1 MNFFETLINVTP
13 NFLPFL
19 LEGAGVAIKI
29 AVGAF
34 ILAIIVGIFL
44 ALMLVAQASPIRFLA
59 RSYVELIRGTPALT
73 QLFIIYFGLSE
84 IGLSLSPMAA
94 AIIGLGANGAAYLAE
109 IFRAGIGA
117 IDKGQKE
124 AAASLGL
131 PPIEVMRFIILPQ
144 AIRIMLPPLV
154 NYAVQL
160 LKDTT
165 LASSVAAPEMMFRAR
180 NLVMET
186 YLSMQIYLLVACI
199 YLTICIPLSR
209 LASRL
214 HKPNRG
220 AAH

>member
-117 IDKGQKE
+117 IDKGQKK

-165 LASSVAAPEMMFRAR
+165 LASSVAAPEIMFRAR

-186 YLSMQIYLLVACI
+186 YLSMQIYVLVACI
-199 YLTICIPLSR
+199 YLAISIPLSR

-214 HKPNRG
+214 QKSIVSG
-220 AAH
+220 TQ

>member
-165 LASSVAAPEMMFRAR
+165 LASSVAAPEIMFRAR

-186 YLSMQIYLLVACI
+186 YLSMQIYVLVACI
-199 YLTICIPLSR
+199 YLAISIPLSR

-214 HKPNRG
+214 QKSIVSG
-220 AAH
+220 TQ